1 MPVNITFKDVP
12 DELVRLL
19 KERAKRNHRS
29 LQKEILALLEEALK
43 PRPLSIEEAYER
55 LKALGLFTP
64 DEAAVFVRAD
74 RDGR

>member
-1 MPVNITFKDVP
+1 MPVNITLKDVP

-55 LKALGLFTP
+55 LKALGLFTS
-64 DEAAVFVRAD
+64 DEAAAFVRAD